1 MIQKHLSL
9 NKNKTPNPIK
19 ERLRDR
25 LQITLLTLRELK
37 RLTLSSSIPYRMT
50 NLVNNLVSNLYFL
63 AKIFQHWFKDA
74 LLDTSFHKMV
84 MLPEP

>member
-37 RLTLSSSIPYRMT
+37 RLTLSSSIP
-50 NLVNNLVSNLYFL
+50 
-63 AKIFQHWFKDA
+63 FQSLKYEIYS
-74 LLDTSFHKMV
+74 SFHFWLFEVYSLLESGIPSLRPVVPFYSNCKYI
-84 MLPEP
+84 

>member
-25 LQITLLTLRELK
+25 LQITLLTLREFK
-37 RLTLSSSIPYRMT
+37 RLDFVFQYTLSNDKSS
-50 NLVNNLVSNLYFL
+50 NLVSNLYFL
-63 AKIFQHWFKDA
+63 
-74 LLDTSFHKMV
+74 
-84 MLPEP
+84 P

>member
-9 NKNKTPNPIK
+9 NKNKTPNAIK

-63 AKIFQHWFKDA
+63 AKIFQH
-74 LLDTSFHKMV
+74 
-84 MLPEP
+84 

>member
-25 LQITLLTLRELK
+25 LEITLLTLRELK

-63 AKIFQHWFKDA
+63 
-74 LLDTSFHKMV
+74 
-84 MLPEP
+84 P